1 MEVSENFLKRQE
13 RLLRL
18 HTNVPQEEFRHLV
31 RLQLWCTEQCRCS
44 NLKALPLRDIV
55 RFLLMYTEVRNFV
68 GMHSVVIDALL
79 ADINVRARVQ
89 SQDIS
94 LMIRTWFTGLFV
106 CNSMDNIVEML
117 KHMAFPGYCL
127 MLRLFE
133 RRESG
138 RPIILPRFV
147 HQSLWC
153 WMPVLTNPKGFVAW
167 WKRHRTAKWTAI
179 SWSMPV
185 KLSPGK
191 ALFRPHNVVH
201 SWYEHCCVRT
211 KSSES
216 SLGILSCHW
225 CASLTSVP
233 MWTACKCQIP
243 MSD

>member
-1 MEVSENFLKRQE
+1 MSMDSLCPSILQEIFQWSPFHDFLAQSQVCESWRSNSRTVLPDVVNGIRVHLDDMEVSENFLKREE

-18 HTNVPQEEFRHLV
+18 HTDVPQEEFRHLV

-44 NLKALPLRDIV
+44 NLEALPLRDIV

-94 LMIRTWFTGLFV
+94 LMICTWFTGLFV

-147 HQSLWC
+147 HQSL
-153 WMPVLTNPKGFVAW
+153 
-167 WKRHRTAKWTAI
+167 
-179 SWSMPV
+179 
-185 KLSPGK
+185 
-191 ALFRPHNVVH
+191 
-201 SWYEHCCVRT
+201 
-211 KSSES
+211 
-216 SLGILSCHW
+216 
-225 CASLTSVP
+225 
-233 MWTACKCQIP
+233 
-243 MSD
+243 